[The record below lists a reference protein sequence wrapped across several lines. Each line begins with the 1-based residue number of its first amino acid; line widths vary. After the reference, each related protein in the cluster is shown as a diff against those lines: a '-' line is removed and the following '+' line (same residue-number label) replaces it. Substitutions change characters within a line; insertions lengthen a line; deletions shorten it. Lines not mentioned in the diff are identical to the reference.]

1 MERLQNALHRARETR
16 TQTGSGASLK
26 GPVKKSGT
34 IQRPSATPAEAEI
47 AARWANL
54 PAFQPNS
61 RALQSGRI
69 VSFFGKQHATP
80 FDMMRTKVVQQ
91 AKANNWRRIVVTS
104 PTPRC
109 GKTTIATNLAFS
121 LSRQSEMR
129 IIVVEL
135 DLRRPSMAKILGLK
149 QPQYFAKALAGL
161 EKPEDHM
168 VRFGDNLAFC
178 TNLAAAS
185 NPSELLQSAKT
196 QKILDELEETYQPDL
211 MIFDTAPVL
220 ASDDT
225 IGFMEHVDAAL
236 LVAAAE
242 MTSIKEVDIAESE
255 ISEVTQIM
263 GIVLN
268 KCRYP
273 TGGYGYEYEYGY

>member
-1 MERLQNALHRARETR
+1 MERLQNALHRAREQR
-16 TQTGSGASLK
+16 NQPLGEEAVGAAAGGQAPAGEPALADSGD
-26 GPVKKSGT
+26 GVD
-34 IQRPSATPAEAEI
+34 
-47 AARWANL
+47 ARWAQL
-54 PAFQPNS
+54 KPFQPNA
-61 RALQSGRI
+61 RNLQSARV

-80 FDMMRTKVVQQ
+80 FDIMRTKVVQQ

-104 PTPRC
+104 PSPRC

-121 LSRQSEMR
+121 LSRQAEMR

-135 DLRRPSMAKILGLK
+135 DLRRPAMAGILGLK
-149 QPQYFAKALAGL
+149 EPQYFAKALAGL
-161 EKPEDHM
+161 EAPEDHM
-168 VRFGDNLAFC
+168 VCCANNLAFG

-185 NPSELLQSAKT
+185 NPSELLQSATAK
-196 QKILDELEETYQPDL
+196 QVLDDLEEKYQPDL

-225 IGFMEHVDAAL
+225 MGFLEHVDAAL

-242 MTSIKEVDIAESE
+242 MTSIKEIDVAESE
-255 ISEVTQIM
+255 ISEVTQVM

-268 KCRYP
+268 KCRY
-273 TGGYGYEYEYGY
+273 TSGGYGYEYEY